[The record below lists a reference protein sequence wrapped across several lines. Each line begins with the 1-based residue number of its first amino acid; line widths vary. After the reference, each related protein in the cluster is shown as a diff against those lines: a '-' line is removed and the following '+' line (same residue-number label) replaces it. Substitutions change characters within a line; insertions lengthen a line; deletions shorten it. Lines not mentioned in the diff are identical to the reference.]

1 MDCNI
6 ILNALRESI
15 DYIKKLDQ
23 IRGELVK
30 LSDES
35 EKYNFLPENTFKYLD
50 FERDYRDAD
59 GFLNNKY
66 LSLKIFE
73 SGFSEFM
80 SSEITAKYEK
90 TYLMSQILK
99 ISKTCNNLVWYGDL
113 EYDIFTYDCYD
124 KNTDFEEDY
133 RTLNGETY
141 WFVPDLEGY
150 KNAYPDHRELN
161 IYYNYSYYLISIAK
175 KISDA
180 VNNYLKL
187 NRSRYLYYNLSK
199 KKTKF
204 HKMSLKHFNPIEAMY
219 ISDIFNEYQDYIRN
233 GNESNERSYSF
244 GGFFLDYLNFIYAE
258 DKNAE
263 DENVEDKLNFEEIL
277 ANKTFKDSQSEEYYN
292 KILKIFELEKVF
304 KDDDEKKNYYNLL
317 EYKFK
322 VYDEEDLGVYTL
334 GQAYEIC
341 KDLCLILENKNA
353 IKVFESFYPF
363 NTNSQNTLSSIK
375 EDEYDYDELT
385 PILDKYFDNGSRD
398 VYKSIIE
405 NHCLISPSS
414 KRLKAYKKVNATCLK
429 SFFKVPTKVLNN
441 VFEFENP
448 LKSGNF
454 PKKGE
459 YPAIYNE
466 LEKKFPKVK

>member
-6 ILNALRESI
+6 ILNALRESV

-23 IRGELVK
+23 IRGELVE
-30 LSDES
+30 LRGELVELRRESD
-35 EKYNFLPENTFKYLD
+35 KYKFMPENTFEYLN

-59 GFLNNKY
+59 DFLNNKY

-90 TYLMSQILK
+90 TYLMSQIFI
-99 ISKTCNNLVWYGDL
+99 ISKTCDNLAWFGNL
-113 EYDIFTYDCYD
+113 EYDAFSYDYYD
-124 KNTDFEEDY
+124 EKTGFDDEWRMID
-133 RTLNGETY
+133 GEYVWCT
-141 WFVPDLEGY
+141 PDLESY
-150 KNAYPDHRELN
+150 KTLYKGEKNLD

-180 VNNYLKL
+180 VNKYLELIRNK
-187 NRSRYLYYNLSK
+187 YIYYSIIK

-219 ISDIFNEYQDYIRN
+219 ISDIFNDYQDYIRN
-233 GNESNERSYSF
+233 ETESIERSDPF
-244 GGFFLDYLNFIYAE
+244 GIFFLKYLNF
-258 DKNAE
+258 K
-263 DENVEDKLNFEEIL
+263 NVEDEYLEDEKNFEEIL

-292 KILKIFELEKVF
+292 KIVEIFELEKVF
-304 KDDDEKKNYYNLL
+304 KNDEENKNYFNLL

-341 KDLCLILENKNA
+341 KDLSVILENENA
-353 IKVFESFYPF
+353 IKVFESCYPLCI
-363 NTNSQNTLSSIK
+363 NSQNTLSNNI
-375 EDEYDYDELT
+375 EDKYDYDVLT
-385 PILDKYFDNGSRD
+385 PIFDKYFDNGSRE

-405 NHCLISPSS
+405 NHCLNSPSS
-414 KRLKAYKKVNATCLK
+414 KRLKTDKKVNATCLQK
-429 SFFKVPTKVLNN
+429 IFEVPFTVLNK
-441 VFEFENP
+441 VFEFDKP
-448 LKSGNF
+448 LKSGNS
-454 PKKGE
+454 PKEGE
-459 YPAIYNE
+459 HPAIYLE
-466 LEKKFPKVK
+466 LEKIIQK